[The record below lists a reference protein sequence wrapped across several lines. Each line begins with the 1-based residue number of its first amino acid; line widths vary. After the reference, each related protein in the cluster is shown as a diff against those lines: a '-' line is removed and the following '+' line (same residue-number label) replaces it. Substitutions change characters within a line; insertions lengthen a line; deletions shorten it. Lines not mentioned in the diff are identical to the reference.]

1 MTRRLMCAVVSAV
14 LLVVGAGPSQAA
26 TGFVEPD
33 IQVLQTLRD
42 APTTYFG
49 WAVSELG
56 DTSHR
61 GGAKALIGDPAG
73 RGSSSGAA
81 TVWDPRSGKQKY
93 RFAGAPGDQ
102 LGYAVADALDVDGDK
117 VHDIV
122 VGAPGNGPGYADVYS
137 GRTGRLLLHLA
148 GQQLGDT
155 FGAAVA
161 GAGDVNR
168 DGHADLLVGAPG
180 GLHGTDRIGRAYVFS
195 GRNGALLRVLSS
207 GAVGDRFGAATD
219 WTADVNGD
227 HLPDQIVGA
236 PDTGAGGRPG
246 AAYVFSGR
254 DGRLL
259 RTIAAG
265 PSGVDL
271 GWFFVAGV
279 GDVNGD
285 RVPDIYAGDF
295 DDVAGGLDASGN
307 PAGRAAV
314 YSGTD
319 GHELW
324 SFTGAAGDGAGPGR
338 EAGDVNHDGVTD
350 IAVGLYTSSA
360 GGPYAGAVVL
370 LSGRDGHRLRTI
382 TSSSAGEDFGFDAVG
397 IGDVNNDGQPDLL
410 GSAASGA
417 SVYVIAGACTGSV
430 SPGHIGGSAVGA
442 GDGGGAQPWPRASRV
457 LIR

>member
-1 MTRRLMCAVVSAV
+1 MTGRLMCAAATGA
-14 LLVVGAGPSQAA
+14 LLIAGAGPSDAA

-33 IQVLQTLRD
+33 VHVLQAFHD

-56 DTSHR
+56 DPSR
-61 GGAKALIGDPAG
+61 DGGAKAIIGDPVGTGA
-73 RGSSSGAA
+73 SSGAA

-93 RFAGAPGDQ
+93 LFTGAPGDQ

-137 GRTGRLLLHLA
+137 GRTGRLLLHLT
-148 GQQLGDT
+148 GQLPGET

-161 GAGDVNR
+161 SAGDVNR
-168 DGHADLLVGAPG
+168 DGRADLLVGAPG
-180 GLHGTDRIGRAYVFS
+180 GLHGTDRTGRAYVFS
-195 GRNGALLRVLSS
+195 GRTGALLRVLAT
-207 GAVGDRFGAATD
+207 GTVGDRFGAATD

-227 HLPDQIVGA
+227 HVPDQIVGA
-236 PDTGAGGRPG
+236 PDAGGGRAG

-254 DGRLL
+254 NGRLL

-265 PSGVDL
+265 PSGGDL

-285 RVPDIYAGDF
+285 GVPDIYAGDF
-295 DDVAGGLDASGN
+295 DDVAGGLDGSGN

-314 YSGTD
+314 YSGAD

-350 IAVGLYTSSA
+350 IAVGVYTSSA
-360 GGPYAGAVVL
+360 GGPFAGGVVL

-382 TSSSAGEDFGFDAVG
+382 TSSTAGEDFGFDAVG

-410 GSAASGA
+410 ASAASGA
-417 SVYVIAGACTGSV
+417 SVYVIAGACKGSV
-430 SPGHIGGSAVGA
+430 SPGLGTGSAVRA
-442 GDGGGAQPWPRASRV
+442 GHASGAQPRLRA
-457 LIR
+457 IGAPKG